1 MKTKTT
7 TQTDTTMI
15 TSTERAT
22 DKVPHK
28 TYSSM
33 DEMLAHDF
41 EDMKKIATTP
51 TPAKKTPAYPDP
63 RQALRDI
70 EAHSKSPKDVIAKL
84 DAQEAAEK
92 EAEEFASSHNI
103 SEITIFNAETHPE
116 FGNIRTLTID
126 GEPWFVGKDVCAVF
140 NDKNHNRSLG
150 RIDSGDKI
158 SLPIKDS
165 LNRTQKAVF
174 VNESGLYSLLF
185 SMQPQKA
192 NNDGVSDAY
201 PIEIQQ
207 RIEKLHQFKH
217 WVTAEVLP
225 TIRKTGGYI
234 NQGQE
239 DLFVDTYLPFL
250 DENYKNLFK
259 LNLQVID
266 QLNGKLRK
274 QNIIIETQK
283 QDIKDFQDA
292 IATYTKDVPLATK
305 RMLINRLIRFPGTN
319 FGLRWMVLYREFD
332 NVYHMNVKAR
342 MNKYNATHTPMC
354 KSQMEFIDLHLGM
367 INELFDLAVKL
378 YKSDY
383 EALIQQMY
391 DAREID
397 FDSIA

>member
-1 MKTKTT
+1 MKTT
-7 TQTDTTMI
+7 TQTTPTDTTRI

-22 DKVPHK
+22 DKVPRK
-28 TYSSM
+28 TYSSI
-33 DEMLAHDF
+33 DEVLESQF
-41 EDMKKIATTP
+41 EDMKKIATAP
-51 TPAKKTPAYPDP
+51 TKKPAKKTPAYPDP

-70 EAHSKSPKDVIAKL
+70 EKHSKSPKDVIAEL
-84 DAQEAAEK
+84 DAEEAAEK
-92 EAEEFASSHNI
+92 AAEEFNSSHNV
-103 SEITIFNAETHPE
+103 SEITIFNTETHPE
-116 FGNIRTLTID
+116 FGNLRTLTID
-126 GEPWFVGKDVCAVF
+126 GEPWFVGNDVAEALGYANPRNAVP
-140 NDKNHNRSLG
+140 NHVSDEDKL
-150 RIDSGDKI
+150 
-158 SLPIKDS
+158 
-165 LNRTQKAVF
+165 RTQIKYAGQMRTVTII
-174 VNESGLYSLLF
+174 NESGLYSLIL
-185 SMQPQKA
+185 S
-192 NNDGVSDAY
+192 S
-201 PIEIQQ
+201 
-207 RIEKLHQFKH
+207 KLESAKIFKH

-234 NQGQE
+234 NHGQE

-283 QDIKDFQDA
+283 QDIKDFQEA
-292 IATYTKDVPLATK
+292 LEAYTKDVPLATK

-332 NVYHMNVKAR
+332 NVYHMSVKAR

-354 KSQMEFIDLHLGM
+354 KTQMEFIDVHLGM
-367 INELFDLAVKL
+367 VNELFDLAVKL
-378 YKSDY
+378 FKSDY

-397 FDSIA
+397 FDSIV

>member
-1 MKTKTT
+1 MKTKN
-7 TQTDTTMI
+7 TDTTMI
-15 TSTERAT
+15 TSTEKAT
-22 DKVPHK
+22 DKVARAF
-28 TYSSM
+28 YSSM

-41 EDMKKIATTP
+41 EDMKKVATTP
-51 TPAKKTPAYPDP
+51 TKKTPAYADP

-70 EAHSKSPKDVIAKL
+70 EEHSKTPQDVIAEL
-84 DAQEAAEK
+84 DAEEAAEK
-92 EAEEFASSHNI
+92 AEQHNNHSI
-103 SEITIFNAETHPE
+103 SEVTIFSDNLHPE
-116 FGNIRTLTID
+116 FGNLRTLTID
-126 GEPWFVGKDVCAVF
+126 GEPWFVGKDVAEALGYSNTKKAILDHVDAD
-140 NDKNHNRSLG
+140 DKTLIQRSQNVTFEIPNRG
-150 RIDSGDKI
+150 MTII
-158 SLPIKDS
+158 
-165 LNRTQKAVF
+165 
-174 VNESGLYSLLF
+174 NESGLYSLIL
-185 SMQPQKA
+185 S
-192 NNDGVSDAY
+192 S
-201 PIEIQQ
+201 
-207 RIEKLHQFKH
+207 KLESAKIFKH

-283 QDIKDFQDA
+283 QDIKDFQEALDA
-292 IATYTKDVPLATK
+292 YTKDVPLATK

-332 NVYHMNVKAR
+332 NVYHMSVKAR

-378 YKSDY
+378 FKSDY

>member
-1 MKTKTT
+1 MKTKD
-7 TQTDTTMI
+7 TDTTMI
-15 TSTERAT
+15 TSTEKAT
-22 DKVPHK
+22 DKVARAF
-28 TYSSM
+28 YSSM

-51 TPAKKTPAYPDP
+51 TKKTPAYADP

-70 EAHSKSPKDVIAKL
+70 EEHSKTPQDVIAEL
-84 DAQEAAEK
+84 DAEEAAEK
-92 EAEEFASSHNI
+92 AEQLNNHSI
-103 SEITIFNAETHPE
+103 SEVTIFSDNLHPE
-116 FGNIRTLTID
+116 FGNLRGLTID
-126 GEPWFVGKDVCAVF
+126 GEPWFSGKDVAAALGYKDTKKAIKAHVADEDKTLIQRGQNTPIENHLPKSVF
-140 NDKNHNRSLG
+140 PFN
-150 RIDSGDKI
+150 
-158 SLPIKDS
+158 
-165 LNRTQKAVF
+165 F
-174 VNESGLYSLLF
+174 VDANIPTRGMIIINESGLYSLIL
-185 SMQPQKA
+185 SSKLEKA
-192 NNDGVSDAY
+192 KA
-201 PIEIQQ
+201 
-207 RIEKLHQFKH
+207 FKH

-239 DLFVDTYLPFL
+239 DLFIDTYMPFL

-259 LNLQVID
+259 LNLQALD
-266 QLNGKLRK
+266 QQNKTIRK
-274 QNIIIETQK
+274 QKVIIETQK
-283 QDIKDFQDA
+283 QDIKDFQEALDA
-292 IATYTKDVPLATK
+292 YTKDVPLATK

-342 MNKYNATHTPMC
+342 MNKYNVTHTPMC

-378 YKSDY
+378 FKSDY

-397 FDSIA
+397 FDSINLN

>member
-1 MKTKTT
+1 MKTKN
-7 TQTDTTMI
+7 TDTTMI
-15 TSTERAT
+15 TSTEKAT
-22 DKVPHK
+22 DKVARAF
-28 TYSSM
+28 YSSM

-51 TPAKKTPAYPDP
+51 TKNTPAYTDP

-70 EAHSKSPKDVIAKL
+70 EEHSKTPQDVIAEL
-84 DAQEAAEK
+84 DAEEAAEK
-92 EAEEFASSHNI
+92 AEQLNNHSI
-103 SEITIFNAETHPE
+103 SEVTVFSDSIHPE
-116 FGNIRTLTID
+116 FGNLRGFTID
-126 GEPWFVGKDVCAVF
+126 GEPWFVGKDVAIAQNGSRDINRHVF
-140 NDKNHNRSLG
+140 EEDRQNYRNGTFDSNRG
-150 RIDSGDKI
+150 MTII
-158 SLPIKDS
+158 
-165 LNRTQKAVF
+165 
-174 VNESGLYSLLF
+174 NESGLYSLIL
-185 SMQPQKA
+185 S
-192 NNDGVSDAY
+192 S
-201 PIEIQQ
+201 
-207 RIEKLHQFKH
+207 KLPSAKEFKH

-239 DLFVDTYLPFL
+239 DLFIDTYMPFL

-259 LNLQVID
+259 LNLQALD
-266 QLNGKLRK
+266 QQNKTIRK
-274 QNIIIETQK
+274 QKVIIETQK
-283 QDIKDFQDA
+283 QDIKDFQEALDA
-292 IATYTKDVPLATK
+292 YTKDVPLATK

-332 NVYHMNVKAR
+332 NVYHMSVKSR

-378 YKSDY
+378 FKSDY

-397 FDSIA
+397 FDSINLN